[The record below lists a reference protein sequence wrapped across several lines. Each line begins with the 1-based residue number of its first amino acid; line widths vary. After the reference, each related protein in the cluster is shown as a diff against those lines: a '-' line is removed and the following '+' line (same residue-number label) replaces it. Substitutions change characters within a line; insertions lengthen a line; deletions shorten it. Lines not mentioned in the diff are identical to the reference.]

1 MWREIN
7 VLIRKE
13 WQVEMRQRFALGG
26 LLLYVVST
34 VFVCYLSFKQIV
46 DPATWNALFWIIILF
61 ASLNAVAKSFV
72 QDSDARYLYYYTLAS
87 PRAIVLAKML
97 YNSLLIISLSIVG
110 FFVFFLFMGSL
121 VVDLPVFIMS
131 LLLGSL
137 SFSSV
142 LTMVSAISARSG
154 NNFAL
159 MAVLSFPLMLPMLL
173 SVMKLSAISLG
184 MQQAVN
190 IMGISLVLILLSAI
204 SMVLAYIL
212 FPYLWRD

>member
-72 QDSDARYLYYYTLAS
+72 QDSDARYLYYYTLVS

-173 SVMKLSAISLG
+173 SVMKLSAISLR